1 MEAHMSL
8 GLFLWFSWSWSLDN
22 VCTPLCHQLWV
33 SREISPGTLSE
44 VSLKSLMNS
53 GHATT
58 EAWWNSLRGSPGSSC
73 IQRSLLEQRTG
84 LFSTFQEVKANGA
97 NYMAR
102 MQEPSFPPLILWSPM
117 VYEFLVKLMFACLEC
132 QRDRHYRPI
141 RDKNQTNQSCPF
153 KN

>member
-1 MEAHMSL
+1 MALEGPQEAAASE
-8 GLFLWFSWSWSLDN
+8 GPLF
-22 VCTPLCHQLWV
+22 
-33 SREISPGTLSE
+33 
-44 VSLKSLMNS
+44 
-53 GHATT
+53 
-58 EAWWNSLRGSPGSSC
+58 
-73 IQRSLLEQRTG
+73 EQWTS

-97 NYMAR
+97 NYMSR

-117 VYEFLVKLMFACLEC
+117 VYEFLVKLMFACLER

>member
-1 MEAHMSL
+1 MLQQRLGGTASEGPQEAAASK
-8 GLFLWFSWSWSLDN
+8 GP
-22 VCTPLCHQLWV
+22 C
-33 SREISPGTLSE
+33 LS
-44 VSLKSLMNS
+44 
-53 GHATT
+53 
-58 EAWWNSLRGSPGSSC
+58 
-73 IQRSLLEQRTG
+73 
-84 LFSTFQEVKANGA
+84 STFQEVKANGA

>member
-1 MEAHMSL
+1 MTLEGPQEAAASK
-8 GLFLWFSWSWSLDN
+8 GPPVWAAD
-22 VCTPLCHQLWV
+22 
-33 SREISPGTLSE
+33 
-44 VSLKSLMNS
+44 K
-53 GHATT
+53 
-58 EAWWNSLRGSPGSSC
+58 
-73 IQRSLLEQRTG
+73 

-97 NYMAR
+97 NYMSR
-102 MQEPSFPPLILWSPM
+102 VQEPSFPPLILWSPM